1 MNREA
6 DPQAVGPRQFFNH
19 HYGVAEVTFG
29 AVRRGQGAVEQALLA
44 GFTPQFTR
52 GHPGGFPFVIARQ
65 DAISDKTLDLLAKHQ
80 MVFTEYL
87 AHDGAYFATGSVL
100 LSKPF
105 NTGLAALPVRNRL

>member
-6 DPQAVGPRQFFNH
+6 DPQAVGPRQFLDH
-19 HYGVAEVTFG
+19 HHGMPEVTFG
-29 AVRRGQGAVEQALLA
+29 AIGRGQGRVEQALLA

-65 DAISDKTLDLLAKHQ
+65 DAISDKTLDLLAKHL

-87 AHDGAYFATGSVL
+87 AHNQAYFPTGSVL